1 MLDRFVSLGSF
12 VVVALSIVLFGV
24 GAWSTL
30 VGKMGEGDGFLMLAG
45 SVLAAIVFAYR
56 AQDPAWLDPV
66 SIVKR

>member
-1 MLDRFVSLGSF
+1 VSLGSF
-12 VVVALSIVLFGV
+12 VVVILSIALFGL

-30 VGKMGEGDGFLMLAG
+30 IGKLGEGDGFLMLAG
-45 SVLAAIVFAYR
+45 CVLAGVVFAYR